1 MTSSIRE
8 LLWLLPSAL
17 TSQPDLWLSWDAAN
31 KKPGLDERW
40 QKDPSVLRA
49 AYQVCD
55 AIGKR
60 QLGIARV
67 MRGDIVALDL
77 DKVVSAPRDLSTLVD
92 WAHPIVAAAL
102 GHGYIEWSASGRGIH
117 VLLRDV
123 PEGWQRKTAHR
134 RDDGSGWD
142 WIIGDNLCHI
152 TLDVISDENS
162 RQMVPAADIIPILE
176 RMLPKLAPAPRPVV
190 TPPTTTAVIADAERL
205 HRYGAMAMEQE
216 IAELSATIEGGRN
229 HALNKAAF
237 ALGQLSAGG
246 CIADVNGMMDAVM
259 GIAIAIG
266 LDRGEVARTFQ
277 SGFVAGQ
284 NVPRAPLD
292 RPERRPTLPPRRTQP
307 AAPQAANATPPVS
320 SPQPAQK
327 PAQKPAG
334 AAEYTGQDE
343 TTFRVAPPHTDDGI
357 TLAELQHKHFEDLR
371 WVIEDIAPEGAL
383 LIAAKPKAKKSWL
396 ALNLGLAI
404 AMGGRA
410 LGRYNVMQGDVLYLD
425 LEGNQRRIQSRVR
438 QILGVQD
445 VAWPANFHVHTEWG
459 VGDACINELRE
470 WLLRHPTTTAVVVD
484 LLHEIRPPLDPR
496 EDRYAYDRNMLVA
509 LNKLAEE
516 LHVCIM
522 VIHHTRKMKGDD
534 VFEEISGTLGITG
547 AVSTIWVLSKAQDGT
562 VTLNVQ
568 GRDLVHDEPLALE
581 WDTMLCGFRVSGL
594 ASEVAVSDTRR
605 RIIEFLD
612 DDQQH
617 SPREIAEA
625 IEASVGSVDQQLRQM
640 LSAGVVE
647 KIGYGRWR
655 LIRRA
660 Q

>member
-1 MTSSIRE
+1 MNIRGS
-8 LLWLLPSAL
+8 LWMLPNSV
-17 TSQPDLWLSWDAAN
+17 TQPDLWLSWDPAR
-31 KKPGLDERW
+31 KRPGFDERW
-40 QKDPSVLRA
+40 QKDETAVKPS
-49 AYQVCD
+49 YQVCD
-55 AIGKR
+55 AIEREPGR

-77 DKVVSAPRDLSTLVD
+77 DKVVSSPRDLSTLVD
-92 WAHPIVAAAL
+92 WAQPIVEL
-102 GHGYIEWSASGRGIH
+102 VLNHGYIEWSASGRGMHI
-117 VLLRDV
+117 LLCDV
-123 PEGWQRKTAHR
+123 PEAWQRKRAR
-134 RDDGSGWD
+134 RMDDGSGWD
-142 WIIGDNLCHI
+142 WIIGDNICHI
-152 TLDVISDENS
+152 TLDVVSDDNS
-162 RQMVPAADIIPILE
+162 RRMVDAATIIPILKA
-176 RMLPKLAPAPRPVV
+176 MLPAPAPASQPALPR
-190 TPPTTTAVIADAERL
+190 PTTTAVISSTERL
-205 HRYGAMAMEQE
+205 HLYGEKAMREE
-216 IAELSATIEGGRN
+216 IDELARTIEGGRN
-229 HALNKAAF
+229 HALNRAAF
-237 ALGQLSAGG
+237 ALGQLYAGG
-246 CIADVNGMMDAVM
+246 CIANIDDMTDTVVN
-259 GIAIAIG
+259 IALAIG
-266 LDRGEVARTFQ
+266 LDVGEVRATFH
-277 SGFVAGQ
+277 SGFSAGQ
-284 NVPRAPLD
+284 TSPRQPLD
-292 RPERRPTLPPRRTQP
+292 RPERRPTLRARSGRSDASQ
-307 AAPQAANATPPVS
+307 APTRPSPVS
-320 SPQPAQK
+320 SSPETSHT
-327 PAQKPAG
+327 PAG
-334 AAEYTGQDE
+334 EAQYTGQNE
-343 TTFRVAPPHTDDGI
+343 TTFRVAPNGTDGGI
-357 TLAELQHKHFEDLR
+357 TLAELQLKHFDDLR

-410 LGRYNVMQGDVLYLD
+410 LGRYNVLQGDVLYLD

-459 VGDACINELRE
+459 VGDACINALRE
-470 WLLRHPTTTAVVVD
+470 WLLRHPTTSAVVVD

-516 LHVCIM
+516 FHVCIM

-568 GRDLVHDEPLALE
+568 GRDLVNDEPLALE
-581 WDTMLCGFRVSGL
+581 WDAMLCGFRVSGL

-625 IEASVGSVDQQLRQM
+625 IEASVGSVDQRLRDL

-647 KIGYGRWR
+647 KSGYGRWR
-655 LIRRA
+655 IIRRA
-660 Q
+660 R